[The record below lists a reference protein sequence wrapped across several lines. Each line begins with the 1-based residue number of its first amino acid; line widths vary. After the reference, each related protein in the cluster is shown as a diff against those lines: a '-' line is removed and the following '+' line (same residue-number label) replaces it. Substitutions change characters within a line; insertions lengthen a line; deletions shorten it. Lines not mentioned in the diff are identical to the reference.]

1 MEDKI
6 LSDETMLQD
15 EDRYRSIL
23 DTMEDGYFEVDLNGT
38 LIFCNQA
45 NARMFGYTQAELIGR
60 NNREYTDPENAQKV
74 YEVFNQVYQTGLPQK
89 GFVWELVDRK
99 GSKLMVETS
108 VSLILG
114 SNDQKIGFRG
124 ILRDITKQRQAEAA
138 LRESEEKYRNI
149 LESIQEGYYETDL
162 KGNYVFF
169 NEAFA
174 NILGVSKNELRGKS
188 YKGFV
193 DNQGFQ
199 RTFETFN
206 QVFRTGKPA
215 MVYGWEVIRKD
226 GSKRFLEVSISLR
239 KDSAGNPIGF
249 KGIVRDVS
257 ERKWAEKALLESEAK
272 YRTLFEAAQ
281 SGIFLVRD
289 DQFIDCNSYT
299 LKIFGCTRE
308 QIIGRR
314 PFEFSPPNQPD
325 GRNSREKALEKINA
339 ALKGEPQLFEWRHI
353 RLDGTPFEAEV
364 SLNRT
369 EIGGELFCPGHCP
382 GYYRQQTGRRSL
394 KGHVFGG

>member
-1 MEDKI
+1 
-6 LSDETMLQD
+6 MLQD

-169 NEAFA
+169 NEAFV
-174 NILGVSKNELRGKS
+174 NILGVSKNELQGKS

-206 QVFRTGKPA
+206 QVFRTGKQA
-215 MVYGWEVIRKD
+215 IVYGWEVVRKD
-226 GSKRFLEVSISLR
+226 GTKRL
-239 KDSAGNPIGF
+239 
-249 KGIVRDVS
+249 
-257 ERKWAEKALLESEAK
+257 
-272 YRTLFEAAQ
+272 
-281 SGIFLVRD
+281 
-289 DQFIDCNSYT
+289 
-299 LKIFGCTRE
+299 
-308 QIIGRR
+308 
-314 PFEFSPPNQPD
+314 
-325 GRNSREKALEKINA
+325 
-339 ALKGEPQLFEWRHI
+339 
-353 RLDGTPFEAEV
+353 
-364 SLNRT
+364 
-369 EIGGELFCPGHCP
+369 
-382 GYYRQQTGRRSL
+382 
-394 KGHVFGG
+394 FGGFHIPEDRIRPATLSGLRALPGM